1 MRLVSVCSILAL
13 TLTSLAACTERP
25 SERSTARTLLTAQI
39 CAIAEDEPVAATD
52 LDFAAKTVAPSLA
65 IDVVDPGPVEPPVEP
80 PAGEDP
86 VCCLN
91 GPCVPMDPPPVA
103 CNEPTDATLLEAYQ
117 VGTYL
122 GPKIPTAIFPG
133 CEDPDEDQC
142 EEGDGQPKHTNG
154 GDLLGFVEFDD
165 EQAQTTFRYYAES
178 YPGTYALARSGI
190 PHAVVR
196 ADHSF
201 ANLDAPVIIDG
212 VVVGF
217 INKQTDCAPDV
228 CGQTCSVC

>member
-1 MRLVSVCSILAL
+1 MPSCTNGEFSMRLVSVCSILAL
-13 TLTSLAACTERP
+13 TLTLSAACTDAPVGAKHRP
-25 SERSTARTLLTAQI
+25 HALTAQI

-52 LDFAAKTVAPSLA
+52 FDFAASTVATSLA
-65 IDVVDPGPVEPPVEP
+65 IDVSIRPVEPPVEP
-80 PAGEDP
+80 LAGEDP

-142 EEGDGQPKHTNG
+142 EEGDGQLKVH
-154 GDLLGFVEFDD
+154 
-165 EQAQTTFRYYAES
+165 QR
-178 YPGTYALARSGI
+178 R
-190 PHAVVR
+190 
-196 ADHSF
+196 
-201 ANLDAPVIIDG
+201 
-212 VVVGF
+212 
-217 INKQTDCAPDV
+217 
-228 CGQTCSVC
+228 

>member
-1 MRLVSVCSILAL
+1 MRLVTLCSFLAL
-13 TLTSLAACTERP
+13 TLTSFVACTDRP
-25 SERSTARTLLTAQI
+25 SERSPSRTLLTAEL
-39 CAIAEDEPVAATD
+39 CAVEVDEPVID
-52 LDFAAKTVAPSLA
+52 VAAKAVATAVA
-65 IDVVDPGPVEPPVEP
+65 IDVVEPGPVEPEPPIEP
-80 PAGEDP
+80 PAGDDP
-86 VCCLN
+86 VCCIN
-91 GPCVPMDPPPVA
+91 GPCIPMDPPPVV
-103 CNEPTDATLLEAYQ
+103 CTEPTDATMLENYR
-117 VGTYL
+117 VGTYV

-133 CEDPDEDQC
+133 CDQEPDDDQC

-196 ADHSF
+196 GDHTF
-201 ANLDAPVIIDG
+201 ANLDAPVVVDG
-212 VVVGF
+212 AVVGF
-217 INKQTDCAPDV
+217 LNKQTDCAPDV